1 MNKPVSEIVKEV
13 KDFCEYSYI
22 FDEDVSIYDKNL
34 NIYDCLNTTTPKF
47 NKEPIRIEKINNNV
61 KYHFDNNEWILLR
74 ISGTEPALRVF
85 IEMEDIND
93 VYENKKLLN
102 TYINNLNKE
111 TIK

>member
-1 MNKPVSEIVKEV
+1 MK
-13 KDFCEYSYI
+13 
-22 FDEDVSIYDKNL
+22 
-34 NIYDCLNTTTPKF
+34 
-47 NKEPIRIEKINNNV
+47 IERINNNV
-61 KYHFDNNEWILLR
+61 KYHFENNEWILLR

-85 IEMEDIND
+85 IEMKDKND